1 MELDDLKVAWA
12 ELDSRV
18 RQLETVVVKGYQER
32 AMDGARRVL
41 RTLGWCQAIQ
51 SVCWIFVIAFVAPF
65 WITHR
70 TVPHLLIAGLVL
82 HAYGVLTVC
91 SSVVQLLW
99 IIHSYLTAPVVRLQ
113 QRLAELQRLRILSG
127 LAVGLPWWLL
137 WVPATMVFAKAVLN
151 EDLYAESPGW
161 IHVALAVGLVGMVMT
176 LMLARFL
183 ADRRITSPFLRRIV
197 DDLAGRSLV
206 RATRHLNDAVAFA
219 RD

>member
-12 ELDSRV
+12 ELESRV
-18 RQLETVVVKGYQER
+18 GQLETVVVKGYQER

-41 RTLGWCQAIQ
+41 RTIGWYQAIQ

-70 TVPHLLIAGLVL
+70 SVPHLLIAGLVL

-99 IIHSYLTAPVVRLQ
+99 IIHSYLTTPVVRLQ
-113 QRLAELQRLRILSG
+113 RRLAELQRLRIISG

-137 WVPATMVFAKAVLN
+137 WVPATMVFAEERLGI
-151 EDLYAESPGW
+151 DLYAQSPGW
-161 IHVALAVGLVGMVMT
+161 IHASLGFGAIGIVLTLLVARYLANHPPT
-176 LMLARFL
+176 
-183 ADRRITSPFLRRIV
+183 TPFLRRMI